1 MGYAELVGRSLLAL
15 VFLVAVVGKLR
26 GGAAFAEFAGS
37 VAQFGL
43 LPAGWVMP
51 AARVAVG
58 VEALVV
64 VLLPLPATA
73 PAGYLVA
80 TGLLGVLTG
89 AMLAAVRRGRRPVCR
104 CFGAGGAAI
113 GARHVVRNALLAAV
127 AVAGLALSL
136 AATGPSPRPA
146 GGLLAVAAAVPLAA
160 VVVRL
165 DDLVDLFVAHPP
177 TPRPANSA
185 ADH

>member
-1 MGYAELVGRSLLAL
+1 MRYVELVGRSLLAL

-26 GGAAFAEFAGS
+26 GRAAFAEFAGS

-43 LPAGWVMP
+43 LPTGWVGP
-51 AARVAVG
+51 AARAAVA

-64 VLLPLPATA
+64 VLLPLPVTA
-73 PAGYLVA
+73 LAGYLLA

-104 CFGAGGAAI
+104 CFGTGGTAI

-127 AVAGLALSL
+127 AVAGLVLSL
-136 AATGPSPRPA
+136 AASGPPRLA
-146 GGLLAVAAAVPLAA
+146 AGLLAVVAAVPLAA
-160 VVVRL
+160 LVVRL
-165 DDLVDLFVAHPP
+165 DDLVDLFASHPS

-185 ADH
+185 AHR